1 MSPAPAKPRMSSSV
15 YDVFCHGRQEGVHP
29 IDLTIGNPHLK
40 PPACYYEAL
49 EATLREMREEAGNP
63 HGYATREDPFGLG
76 VAVARNLSDRYDL
89 PFRGSDVLATVGATG
104 ALDVL
109 LKTLLRHDAQAEG
122 PDEVLVIAPFF
133 VEYLNLVAA
142 NGGKAVV
149 VPSTDR
155 FQLDIDA
162 LEKAVTPRTRAIIVN
177 SPNNPTGAIYCEE
190 SLRKLS
196 EMLETRSREI
206 GQRIVVVEDAVYESL
221 VFTPEPAPSMV
232 PHYPYLVRVNSYSKS
247 LGIAGERLGHLTVH
261 PGFGTAQ
268 ERSEFVAAMK
278 LNMRIRVVHAPLL
291 QHRVVA
297 KLPQQGLTDV
307 DAYRRNVERL
317 HLTLSSLGFGVDRP
331 QGTFYLWA
339 TLPAHV
345 GSELEFRDVAQSGA
359 APLLYLPGILFGGD
373 AYSRCVRFCTC
384 VPYEE
389 IERACARLHE
399 IFAQSFS
406 ASVANA

>member
-1 MSPAPAKPRMSSSV
+1 MSPTMAKPRMSSSV
-15 YDVFCHGRQEGVHP
+15 FDVFSHGRQEGIHP

-49 EATLREMREEAGNP
+49 EETIREMREEPGNP

-76 VAVARNLSDRYDL
+76 VAVAQNLTDRYAL
-89 PFRGSDVLATVGATG
+89 AFRGSDVLATVGATG
-104 ALDVL
+104 ALDVI
-109 LKTLLRHDAQAEG
+109 LKTLLRHDAQTDE

-149 VPSTDR
+149 VPSTSH

-162 LEKAVTPRTRAIIVN
+162 LAKAVTPRTRAIIVN
-177 SPNNPTGAIYCEE
+177 SPNNPTGTIYCDA
-190 SLRKLS
+190 SLRRLS
-196 EMLETRSREI
+196 EMLEAKSREM
-206 GQRIVVVEDAVYESL
+206 GHRIVVIEDAVYESL
-221 VFTPEPAPSMV
+221 VFTPGPSPSMV

-268 ERSEFVAAMK
+268 ERAEFVAAMK

-297 KLPQQGLTDV
+297 KLPQEGLINK

-317 HLTLSSLGFGVDRP
+317 HLTLSALGFGVDRP

-339 TLPAHV
+339 KLPELVA
-345 GSELEFRDVAQSGA
+345 SETEFRAVAQSGA
-359 APLLYLPGILFGGD
+359 APLLYLPGTLFGGD

-399 IFAQSFS
+399 IFAHFFP
-406 ASVANA
+406 ASVSNA